1 MTASIINGKII
12 AESIK
17 NAIAGEIKEKQKN
30 GLSIPG
36 LAVILVGNDPASE
49 VYVHNKRLACQEVGI
64 SSYAFDLPSNA
75 TQETLLSLID
85 QLNTRVDIAGILV
98 QLPLPQHIDSAIV
111 IEHIRV
117 EKDVDGFHPYNLG
130 RLAQQRP
137 LLHPCTPL
145 GIINM
150 LKYVDIQMKGMN
162 AVIVGESNIVGRP
175 MALELLNA
183 GATVTICHK
192 NTRQLGEH
200 VSQAELLI
208 VAIGK
213 RDVIKSE
220 WIKEGAVVVDVGIHR
235 LSDGS
240 LAGDIDFTTAKER
253 ASWITPVPGGVGP
266 MTVAT
271 LLQNTLNAGKLLS
284 NVRSG

>member
-12 AESIK
+12 ADSIK
-17 NAIAGEIKEKQKN
+17 KTIAKEIEEIRKK
-30 GLSIPG
+30 GLPIPG
-36 LAVILVGNDPASE
+36 LAVILVGNDSASE
-49 VYVHNKRLACQEVGI
+49 IYVHNKRLACQEVGLA
-64 SSYAFDLPSNA
+64 SYAFDLPSNT
-75 TQETLLSLID
+75 TQETLLSLIE
-85 QLNTRVDIAGILV
+85 QLNTRSDIAGILV
-98 QLPLPQHIDSAIV
+98 QLPLPKQIDSATI
-111 IEHIRV
+111 IERIRV

-130 RLAQQRP
+130 RLAQQCP

-145 GIINM
+145 GIITM
-150 LKYVDIQMKGMN
+150 LKHINISMKGMN
-162 AVIVGESNIVGRP
+162 AVVVGASNIVGRP

-192 NTRQLGEH
+192 YTRQLSEH
-200 VSQAELLI
+200 VSNAELLI

-213 RDVIKSE
+213 RDIIKSE
-220 WIKEGAVVVDVGIHR
+220 WIKEGAVVIDVGMHR

-240 LAGDIDFTTAKER
+240 LAGDIDFATAKER

-271 LLQNTLNAGKLLS
+271 LLQNTLIAGKLIS
-284 NVRSG
+284 